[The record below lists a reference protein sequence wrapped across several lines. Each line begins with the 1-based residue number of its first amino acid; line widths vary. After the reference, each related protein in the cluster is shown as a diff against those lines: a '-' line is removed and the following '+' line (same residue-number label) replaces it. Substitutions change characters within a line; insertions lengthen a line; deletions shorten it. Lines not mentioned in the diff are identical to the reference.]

1 MGDGDRRP
9 LNVLLYSSGN
19 PAATFLA
26 AGLLGARP
34 TEIGTIIIQ
43 GVGDATPAPDVASA
57 LAEAGIDA
65 SARQAQIVSELPAEP
80 VDVGLTIC
88 VPT

>member
-1 MGDGDRRP
+1 MRGGDRRP
-9 LNVLLYSSGN
+9 LRVLPYSSGN

-34 TEIGTIIIQ
+34 VEVGAIMIQ
-43 GVGDATPAPDVASA
+43 DVGDAIPDAEVSA
-57 LAEAGIDA
+57 ALTEVGIDA
-65 SARQAQIVSELPAEP
+65 GQHPARIVDASPAGP

>member
-1 MGDGDRRP
+1 MGGGDPRP
-9 LNVLLYSSGN
+9 LSVLLHSSGN

-26 AGLLGARP
+26 AGLLGGRP
-34 TEIGTIIIQ
+34 AGVGTVLIQ
-43 GVGDATPAPDVASA
+43 GLGDATPAPEVAA
-57 LAEAGIDA
+57 VLAEAGIDA
-65 SARQAQIVSELPAEP
+65 GARPAQIVSAPPTEP

>member
-1 MGDGDRRP
+1 MVGDDRRP
-9 LNVLLYSSGN
+9 MRVLLYSSGN

-34 TEIGTIIIQ
+34 AEVGTTLIQ
-43 GVGDATPAPDVASA
+43 GVDDATPTPEVAAA
-57 LAEAGIDA
+57 LAEAGIEA
-65 SARQAQIVSELPAEP
+65 GARPAQRVSAPPAEP
-80 VDVGLTIC
+80 VDLGLTIC

>member
-1 MGDGDRRP
+1 MGGDKRRTP
-9 LNVLLYSSGN
+9 SVLLYSSGN

-34 TEIGTIIIQ
+34 AEVGTILIQ
-43 GVGDATPAPDVASA
+43 GVGDATLAPEVATA
-57 LAEAGIDA
+57 LAEVGLDAGARPAQLVDA
-65 SARQAQIVSELPAEP
+65 PPAAP

>member
-1 MGDGDRRP
+1 MEGDDRRP
-9 LNVLLYSSGN
+9 LSVLLYSSGN

-34 TEIGTIIIQ
+34 AEVGTILIQ
-43 GVGDATPAPDVASA
+43 GTGDATPAPEVATA
-57 LAEAGIDA
+57 LAEDAIDA
-65 SARQAQIVSELPAEP
+65 GARPAQIVDAPPAEP